1 MKIRNPIFVLLR
13 KNFRMK
19 TKAEYLEL
27 LRLYK
32 QQMADRYGIIRLGIF
47 GSVSRNEQKED
58 SDLDVCVEMKE
69 PDGFILLNI
78 KYELEELL
86 KCKIDIIRLRDNMNA
101 LLKRNID
108 RDGIYV

>member
-1 MKIRNPIFVLLR
+1 
-13 KNFRMK
+13 MK
-19 TKAEYLEL
+19 TRNEYLEL

-32 QQMADRYGIIRLGIF
+32 QRMAEQYGMVRLGIF

-86 KCKIDIIRLRDNMNA
+86 HCKIDIVRLRDNMNA
-101 LLKRNID
+101 LLKRNIE

>member
-1 MKIRNPIFVLLR
+1 MR
-13 KNFRMK
+13 

-32 QQMADRYGIIRLGIF
+32 QQVAERYGIIRLGIF
-47 GSVSRNEQKED
+47 GSVSRNEQKEG

-69 PDGFILLNI
+69 PDGFVLLNI

-86 KCKIDIIRLRDNMNA
+86 HCKIDIVRLRNNMNA
-101 LLKRNID
+101 LLKRNIE

>member
-1 MKIRNPIFVLLR
+1 MN
-13 KNFRMK
+13 MK
-19 TKAEYLEL
+19 TRNEYLEL

-32 QQMADRYGIIRLGIF
+32 QRMAEQYGIVRLGIF
-47 GSVSRNEQKED
+47 GSVSPNEQKED

-86 KCKIDIIRLRDNMNA
+86 HCKIDIVRLRDNMNA
-101 LLKRNID
+101 LLKRNIE

>member
-1 MKIRNPIFVLLR
+1 MN
-13 KNFRMK
+13 MK
-19 TKAEYLEL
+19 TRNEYVEL

-32 QQMADRYGIIRLGIF
+32 QRMAEQYGIVRLGIF
-47 GSVSRNEQKED
+47 GSVSRNEQKDD

-86 KCKIDIIRLRDNMNA
+86 HCKIDIVRLRDNMNA
-101 LLKRNID
+101 LLKRNIE

>member
-1 MKIRNPIFVLLR
+1 
-13 KNFRMK
+13 MK
-19 TKAEYLEL
+19 TRNEYLEL

-32 QQMADRYGIIRLGIF
+32 QRMAEQYGIVRLGIF
-47 GSVSRNEQKED
+47 GSVCRNEQKED

-86 KCKIDIIRLRDNMNA
+86 HCKIDIVRLRDNMNA
-101 LLKRNID
+101 LLKRNIE

>member
-1 MKIRNPIFVLLR
+1 
-13 KNFRMK
+13 MK
-19 TKAEYLEL
+19 TRNEYLEL

-32 QQMADRYGIIRLGIF
+32 QRMAEQYGIVRLGIF

-78 KYELEELL
+78 NYELEELL
-86 KCKIDIIRLRDNMNA
+86 HCKIDIVRLRDNMNA
-101 LLKRNID
+101 LLKRNIE

>member
-1 MKIRNPIFVLLR
+1 
-13 KNFRMK
+13 MK
-19 TKAEYLEL
+19 TRNEYLEL

-32 QQMADRYGIIRLGIF
+32 QRMAEQYGIVRLGIF

-69 PDGFILLNI
+69 PDGCILLNI
-78 KYELEELL
+78 EYELEELL
-86 KCKIDIIRLRDNMNA
+86 HCKIDIVRLRDNMNA
-101 LLKRNID
+101 LLKRNIE